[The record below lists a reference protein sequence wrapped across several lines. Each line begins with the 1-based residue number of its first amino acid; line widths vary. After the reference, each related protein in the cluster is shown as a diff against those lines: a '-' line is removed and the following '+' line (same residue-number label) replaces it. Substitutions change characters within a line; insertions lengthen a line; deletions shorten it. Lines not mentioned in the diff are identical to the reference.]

1 MAKEMS
7 QTYSRETQNA
17 TGFDGYVGSNWC
29 PNNLDEQIFIEM
41 YNDAVANGK
50 EVKIKLFFKRFSN
63 CLEPCV
69 HDKLVSLGR
78 IRTRWNNT
86 SVTAVVRHPQRQKK

>member
-1 MAKEMS
+1 MTKEMS

-50 EVKIKLFFKRFSN
+50 EVKNPPHDN
-63 CLEPCV
+63 CL
-69 HDKLVSLGR
+69 KSR
-78 IRTRWNNT
+78 FWNQDPGQPLIKFQEFFF
-86 SVTAVVRHPQRQKK
+86 SGHS